1 MNETIKHYQQLH
13 QSIKLQTE
21 TQAERIDVLNETIEI
36 MNRRILSKDEHRQ
49 HLNETISNQAH
60 QLEEV
65 IARSERRRLKLIE
78 QKEHIEYQ
86 NKEINAL
93 KQLQNLKE

>member
-1 MNETIKHYQQLH
+1 MNKTTQQLLQQLNTM
-13 QSIKLQTE
+13 QSNHIKTLE
-21 TQAERIDVLNETIEI
+21 ERIKVI
-36 MNRRILSKDEHRQ
+36 SEHRK

-65 IARSERRRLKLIE
+65 IARSERRRVKLIE

>member
-1 MNETIKHYQQLH
+1 MMNETNIQQ
-13 QSIKLQTE
+13 
-21 TQAERIDVLNETIEI
+21 ERIDVLNDTIAI

-49 HLNETISNQAH
+49 HLNETIERQAH

-65 IARSERRRLKLIE
+65 NARSERRRLKLIE